1 MSQLT
6 WLDVHSTDF
15 PPARRAMQSPNG
27 LLAAGGDLSPERLL
41 SAYRSGI
48 FPWYATGQPILWW
61 CPDPRTVLSPAE
73 LHISR
78 SMRKFMR
85 QTPFKVTMDQDFPA
99 VMAACAAPR
108 RDTDDTWITPAMQS
122 AYTQLHTL
130 GHAHSVEVWDN
141 GELVGGL
148 YGLAL
153 GRAFFGE
160 SMFSFRTNA
169 SKLAFISLAQH
180 LSACGFMLIDCQMPT
195 DHLFSLGA
203 RSLPRAG
210 FLQQLATLCPQQAP
224 SNWRPLSPE

>member
-6 WLDVHSTDF
+6 WLDAQSMEF
-15 PPARRAMQSPNG
+15 PAARRAMQTPNG
-27 LLAAGGDLSPERLL
+27 LLAAGGDLSPARLL
-41 SAYRSGI
+41 TAYRNGI
-48 FPWYATGQPILWW
+48 FPWYSVGQPILWW
-61 CPDPRTVLSPAE
+61 CPDPRTVLAPNE

-85 QTPFKVTMDQDFPA
+85 QTGFTVPADQDFPA
-99 VMAACAAPR
+99 VIAACAAPR
-108 RDTDDTWITPAMQS
+108 RDADGTWITPAMQR
-122 AYTQLHTL
+122 AYMRLHTL
-130 GHAHSVEVWDN
+130 GHAHSIEIWDE

-160 SMFSFRTNA
+160 SMFSARTNA

-180 LSACGFMLIDCQMPT
+180 LAACEFGLIDCQMPT

-203 RSLPRAG
+203 RSLPRAD
-210 FLQQLATLCPQQAP
+210 FLQQLHTLCPEQAA
-224 SNWRPLSPE
+224 SNWRPLNSL